1 MPQKAT
7 LRLKGNVPLE
17 TWNMVGIRILPKL
30 RSGEGLNLAVDLSVQ
45 VDSDVLQV
53 LAADVRQALE
63 DLKLDDQVKIE

>member
-1 MPQKAT
+1 M
-7 LRLKGNVPLE
+7 KGNVPLE